1 MPLSGEVPARCA
13 KPTTSVV
20 RSSKEQPQNSAQ
32 QAHDQ
37 YRQKDEV
44 PRACAGRAGQIDLR
58 SGAAKHKAEA
68 LGVIIKNQNVLHS
81 PAPSRTCR
89 WQLHRLLNDKE
100 SFRPR
105 AKPTTTRKKAKRI
118 GRTIFGRQSKDRRVE
133 CSGPVMRAP
142 FFHSLR
148 YSRPSH
154 HGHGASVRSSRTTCE
169 NIFTTSF
176 EVDQSSADEYGLDD
190 RYGC

>member
-1 MPLSGEVPARCA
+1 M
-13 KPTTSVV
+13 
-20 RSSKEQPQNSAQ
+20 
-32 QAHDQ
+32 
-37 YRQKDEV
+37 
-44 PRACAGRAGQIDLR
+44 
-58 SGAAKHKAEA
+58 
-68 LGVIIKNQNVLHS
+68 IIKNQNVLHS
-81 PAPSRTCR
+81 PAPSRSCR

-118 GRTIFGRQSKDRRVE
+118 GRTIFGRQLKDRRVE

-154 HGHGASVRSSRTTCE
+154 HGYGASVRSLPATCE
-169 NIFTTSF
+169 DIFTTSF
-176 EVDQSSADEYGLDD
+176 EVDQSSADEHGLDG
-190 RYGC
+190 RYGARRISFPARRQAQPKPVVAALKPAEELKSPSLPRSLEALRYKSQSFPACAR

>member
-1 MPLSGEVPARCA
+1 MRSWRLCQ
-13 KPTTSVV
+13 PTTKVV
-20 RSSKEQPQNSAQ
+20 GSSKEQPQNSAQ

-44 PRACAGRAGQIDLR
+44 PRACAGQSGEIDLS
-58 SGAAKHKAEA
+58 SGAAKHEAKA

-100 SFRPR
+100 PFRPR

-133 CSGPVMRAP
+133 CSAPVMRAP
-142 FFHSLR
+142 FFHRLR

-154 HGHGASVRSSRTTCE
+154 HGYGASVRSFRATCE

-176 EVDQSSADEYGLDD
+176 EVDQSSADEHRLDD